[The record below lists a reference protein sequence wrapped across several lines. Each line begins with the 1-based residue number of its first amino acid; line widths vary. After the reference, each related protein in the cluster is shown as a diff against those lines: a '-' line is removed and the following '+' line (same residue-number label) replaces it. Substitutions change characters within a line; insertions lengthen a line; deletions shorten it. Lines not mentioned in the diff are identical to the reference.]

1 MFLATSR
8 FHYPWKN
15 VGIFI
20 ANFNFHKIGAAKLP
34 TSIVSSRKKKILKQH
49 KHMFLLIYLAM
60 LQI

>member
-8 FHYPWKN
+8 FHYPWEN

-34 TSIVSSRKKKILKQH
+34 TSIVSSRGKKIS
-49 KHMFLLIYLAM
+49 
-60 LQI
+60 